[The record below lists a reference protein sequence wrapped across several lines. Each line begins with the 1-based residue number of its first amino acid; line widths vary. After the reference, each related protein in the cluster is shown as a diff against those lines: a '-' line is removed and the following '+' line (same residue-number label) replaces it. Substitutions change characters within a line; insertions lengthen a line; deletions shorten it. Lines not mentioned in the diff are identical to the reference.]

1 MMTSHSVYSLLS
13 AKQWKFQD
21 HGIYSGA
28 TKKGREWV
36 LKELKATMGFAA
48 RVRQMTE
55 DNKAHAQ
62 IPSGLAEIN
71 TGSCHTKNPMRNAE
85 SFPTQSVCTDDDDDP
100 PDDDDDDYDDDDD
113 NEKMKMMMMMM
124 MMTTTT
130 MTTHR

>member
-1 MMTSHSVYSLLS
+1 MMTSHSVYSLSS

-62 IPSGLAEIN
+62 IPSGLAEIKMADDIIVEMEDGIN
-71 TGSCHTKNPMRNAE
+71 RSLRMQTLTGLQNCVFDEAKAL
-85 SFPTQSVCTDDDDDP
+85 F
-100 PDDDDDDYDDDDD
+100 
-113 NEKMKMMMMMM
+113 
-124 MMTTTT
+124 
-130 MTTHR
+130 